1 MTIIRNKQ
9 LIGAILIFSLQLIAY
24 YYLRFFP
31 EFIETYY
38 SNGIYPYIS
47 KAMRIGLGWIPFS
60 FGDLVYGIGII
71 MILRWLWM
79 NKAGLITLPF
89 GIMLSRKHNQKEACA
104 ALDAV
109 RKRYYTIFT
118 TLNIILITFHL
129 LWGFNYYRLPLNER
143 LELASEYSDDDLEK
157 VTTYFITEANKLHLQ
172 LQPVDSLAVD
182 FKRNQQELFAI
193 ARNTNQIFDDQYK
206 DFNQQPLS
214 VKKSLLTVPL
224 TYMGYSGYLNPITGE
239 AHTNGKI
246 NNYKTPVLILHEM
259 AHQQGFAK
267 ENEANFFG
275 VMAGINHDDPYYQY
289 SAMIFGLRYLLNDL
303 YRKQP
308 EKASLLKDQM
318 RSGILANYQELT
330 DFWEP
335 YQDNI
340 IEKASQATYNQ
351 YLKANNQPDG
361 MRTYSYVVA
370 LLVNYFVDNSKT

>member
-1 MTIIRNKQ
+1 MTRIRKRHVV
-9 LIGAILIFSLQLIAY
+9 FSIAVLLLQIAFY
-24 YYLRFFP
+24 YSLRFFP

-38 SNGIYPYIS
+38 SNGIYLYIS
-47 KAMRIGLGWIPFS
+47 RAMRIGLGWIPFS
-60 FGDLVYGIGII
+60 FGDVVYGIGII
-71 MILRWLWM
+71 MILRWLWN
-79 NKAGLITLPF
+79 NKAGVITL
-89 GIMLSRKHNQKEACA
+89 S
-104 ALDAV
+104 
-109 RKRYYTIFT
+109 RKRYYLIFT
-118 TLNIILITFHL
+118 TLNIILFTFHL

-143 LELASEYSDDDLEK
+143 LEIASDYSDEDLEK
-157 VTTYFITEANKLHLQ
+157 VTTYFIAEANTLHQQ
-172 LQPVDSLAVD
+172 LQPVDSLAVAFTRD
-182 FKRNQQELFAI
+182 QSKLFAL
-193 ARNTNQIFDDQYK
+193 ARNTNQIFDDEYQ

-275 VMAGINHDDPYYQY
+275 VMAGINHDDPHFRY

-303 YRKQP
+303 YHKQP
-308 EKASLLKDQM
+308 EKAEFLKEEM

-370 LLVNYFVDNSKT
+370 LLVNYFTSN